1 MIEVAQFRPALIC
14 TIGFALAA
22 VFLVGCNR
30 GGGVAPAAG
39 PSIHWD
45 TIANTVE
52 VRNLPTSLGDRIRK
66 DESLGGKLFAVS
78 RDMPDSPPMLGRY
91 ALAIHI
97 SGSHKLVF
105 FPRFPFEAGMS
116 YRAVLDSSAF
126 AGAEPLHVESKFAAP
141 PAPAGKAAGVSA
153 IYPSSDTLPENLLR
167 FYLHF
172 ATPMRRGEAYQHIR
186 LRDDKG
192 AVIATPFLEV
202 SEELWDPSGERLT
215 LLIDPGRIKRGLK
228 PREDLGPVLESG
240 RSYSLVIDADWSDA
254 AGQPL
259 GKPIEKKFHTGLPVE
274 RGIEVK
280 DWKLDVPASDSR
292 NPLTIEFPGPLDHA
306 LLLHA
311 LSVVGPEG
319 QPVIGDVAL
328 AGAETRWVFTPKV
341 VWKPGKYELVVE
353 RVLED
358 VAGNRVG
365 RAFEVDEDARPIN
378 SEGPA
383 VRREFVVR

>member
-1 MIEVAQFRPALIC
+1 
-14 TIGFALAA
+14 
-22 VFLVGCNR
+22 
-30 GGGVAPAAG
+30 
-39 PSIHWD
+39 
-45 TIANTVE
+45 
-52 VRNLPTSLGDRIRK
+52 
-66 DESLGGKLFAVS
+66 
-78 RDMPDSPPMLGRY
+78 MLGRY

-97 SGSHKLVF
+97 SGSQKLVF
-105 FPRFPFEAGMS
+105 FPRFPFEPGMS

-126 AGAEPLHVESKFAAP
+126 PGTEPLHAESKFAPP
-141 PAPAGKAAGVSA
+141 PATAGKAAGVAA
-153 IYPSSDTLPENLLR
+153 IYPSSDKLPENLLR

-192 AVIATPFLEV
+192 AVIATPFLEI

-240 RSYSLVIDADWSDA
+240 RTYSLVIGADWRDA

-259 GKPIEKKFHTGLPVE
+259 GKPFEKKFRTTSPVE
-274 RGIEVK
+274 RGIEVTE
-280 DWKLDVPASDSR
+280 WKMDVPASESKS
-292 NPLTIEFPGPLDHA
+292 PLSIEFPGPLDHA

-311 LSVVGPEG
+311 VSAVGPDG

-328 AGAETRWVFTPKV
+328 AGAETRWVFTPKD

-365 RAFEVDEDARPIN
+365 RAFEVDEDTRPIS

-383 VRREFVVR
+383 VRREFIVR